1 MLLKRLLERLDAKTY
16 RTVLIPW
23 AGQKTGQILREICDK
38 IRLDVAGRTP
48 LIQRLHKAMAR
59 SNDAPY
65 TVVAIDEAHN
75 LPREALHELF
85 SLTADHQSA
94 TACASIVLAGHP
106 VLTKILELDINAAV
120 RSRIAMRFRT
130 TPLDE
135 EEVESFV
142 STDSRP
148 RGPSWEP
155 STRKRTRHSTS
166 TPKETEEPS

>member
-85 SLTADHQSA
+85 SHRRPPERNRLRVHRPGWTSGADQDPRTGHQ
-94 TACASIVLAGHP
+94 CRRQIQ
-106 VLTKILELDINAAV
+106 D
-120 RSRIAMRFRT
+120 
-130 TPLDE
+130 
-135 EEVESFV
+135 
-142 STDSRP
+142 
-148 RGPSWEP
+148 
-155 STRKRTRHSTS
+155 RHALSDHA
-166 TPKETEEPS
+166 PG

>member
-85 SLTADHQSA
+85 LSPPTTRAQP
-94 TACASIVLAGHP
+94 LARP
-106 VLTKILELDINAAV
+106 SSWLDI
-120 RSRIAMRFRT
+120 RC
-130 TPLDE
+130 
-135 EEVESFV
+135 
-142 STDSRP
+142 
-148 RGPSWEP
+148 
-155 STRKRTRHSTS
+155 
-166 TPKETEEPS
+166 